1 MKARQK
7 APRFPEELLHLEAT
21 PRLELG
27 MRVLQTRALPLG
39 YVALCNL
46 AERVGFEPTWAV
58 RPERFSRPPRYDHFD
73 TPPSFGSKNN
83 PLAILIKLVPRAGIE
98 PATRGFSVHC
108 STD

>member
-39 YVALCNL
+39 YVA
-46 AERVGFEPTWAV
+46 RVTPTRFELV
-58 RPERFSRPPRYDHFD
+58 LPP
-73 TPPSFGSKNN
+73 
-83 PLAILIKLVPRAGIE
+83 
-98 PATRGFSVHC
+98 
-108 STD
+108 